1 MIITFK
7 KLIEN
12 ALLKFNVLIKGD
24 KYFMEKET
32 HPTAPEDLTSLQ
44 EKKSLKYPEVNN
56 KFFKSFQTKK
66 IWWVELKSF
75 LVFAILAGLAVFVFY
90 KCITPMIGT
99 KIPSG
104 YLLFYFGVFT
114 IVFAGLV
121 VVALF
126 LIKASVKHR
135 AEQDER
141 NNKILAFRL
150 KMLESAFDLENG
162 RAFAE
167 KHFIEKEL
175 SMNERDS
182 LFSLDENQRK
192 AEHNRKMQL
201 KQYEIIENY
210 MKYIVEMAKTG
221 KQDIGNLDLFHILN
235 IINKEEQPAQDDDKT
250 KKKDIEGEGGHGKK
264 TEEEK
269 PEQQAASTEG
279 EEKPAAAEE
288 N

>member
-1 MIITFK
+1 MKITFK

-12 ALLKFNVLIKGD
+12 ARLKFNVLIKGD
-24 KYFMEKET
+24 KVEET
-32 HPTAPEDLTSLQ
+32 QPTAPEDLTSLQ

-114 IVFAGLV
+114 IVFVGLV
-121 VVALF
+121 GVALF

-150 KMLESAFDLENG
+150 KMLETAFDLENG

-201 KQYEIIENY
+201 KQYEIVEDF
-210 MKYIVEMAKTG
+210 MKHMVELAKTG
-221 KQDIGNLDLFHILN
+221 QQKFGDIDLQM
-235 IINKEEQPAQDDDKT
+235 IISIFNNERPSAQDCDKT
-250 KKKDIEGEGGHGKK
+250 KKKATEGGGENGEK

-269 PEQQAASTEG
+269 SEQ
-279 EEKPAAAEE
+279 
-288 N
+288 